1 MYDNCL
7 KYLIDLLNQLF
18 KQMSLLLDL
27 AMIYSPK
34 ISGVYIF
41 SYFRFLGGF
50 IRSIWGNK

>member
-18 KQMSLLLDL
+18 KQMSLLLDF